1 MLRSRNP
8 FNRLHPATRLA
19 SNALTHTLRLQ
30 IHLERKAEIPK
41 RPPPLHMGS
50 YGAAHSVRQCRLPLG
65 IQGRRTKR
73 EQGEGASFTGFT
85 STKVQILTQKSTQ
98 GWEWRVVDY
107 NVSNDCSSWHNS
119 FLDYEGSAPA
129 ASVFD
134 APGAQFTCFTSTP
147 DKY

>member
-1 MLRSRNP
+1 MPSHIPSDYKFTLKEKRKSPSGHLLYIWAAIAPPTACANAAYLSAYRAAA
-8 FNRLHPATRLA
+8 RASESEAKVLHLLA
-19 SNALTHTLRLQ
+19 LLVQ
-30 IHLERKAEIPK
+30 
-41 RPPPLHMGS
+41 
-50 YGAAHSVRQCRLPLG
+50 
-65 IQGRRTKR
+65 
-73 EQGEGASFTGFT
+73 
-85 STKVQILTQKSTQ
+85 VQILTQKSTQ